1 MKHNRKAHGGIL
13 PDRTITQPLPTGTYT
28 PTWQPLRPG
37 ADDALSIPS
46 RTGNVLRYRDGR
58 KVVLS

>member
-1 MKHNRKAHGGIL
+1 MKHNRTAHGGIL
-13 PDRTITQPLPTGTYT
+13 PARTITQPLSTGTYI

-58 KVVLS
+58 EETLA

>member
-1 MKHNRKAHGGIL
+1 MKYNRKTHGGIL
-13 PDRTITQPLPTGTYT
+13 PERTLTQPVSDKPYI